1 MSDPY
6 KVLGVSRDASE
17 EEIKK
22 AYRQLSRKYHPDAN
36 IDNPNKEQ
44 AEEMFKQVQAAYE
57 QIIYEREHPYASSG
71 SYGSNGGNTG
81 YGGAYGG
88 QNGTYTYDDFAE
100 FFNQAFGGAFYNAG
114 YGQNRPGNAG
124 GPNDERTIRM
134 QAAANYINNRHY
146 NEALN
151 VLNNIEEHDALWN
164 YYMALANIGL
174 GRNVDAQQY
183 ARTACQMEPDNYTYR
198 NLLSRLESG
207 SGWYQTRQTTY
218 EAPMSY
224 QQSWCIR
231 MCLLNLFL
239 NLFCGGRFFCC

>member
-71 SYGSNGGNTG
+71 SYGGSGGNTG

-100 FFNQAFGGAFYNAG
+100 FFNQAFGASITPA
-114 YGQNRPGNAG
+114 
-124 GPNDERTIRM
+124 T
-134 QAAANYINNRHY
+134 
-146 NEALN
+146 
-151 VLNNIEEHDALWN
+151 
-164 YYMALANIGL
+164 
-174 GRNVDAQQY
+174 
-183 ARTACQMEPDNYTYR
+183 ARTAPAMPAVPMMNGRSACRPLPIISIAATIM
-198 NLLSRLESG
+198 RL
-207 SGWYQTRQTTY
+207 
-218 EAPMSY
+218 
-224 QQSWCIR
+224 
-231 MCLLNLFL
+231 
-239 NLFCGGRFFCC
+239 

>member
-71 SYGSNGGNTG
+71 SYGGSGGNTG

-114 YGQNRPGNAG
+114 YGQKRPGNPS
-124 GPNDERTIRM
+124 GPNDERTMRM

>member
-1 MSDPY
+1 
-6 KVLGVSRDASE
+6 
-17 EEIKK
+17 
-22 AYRQLSRKYHPDAN
+22 
-36 IDNPNKEQ
+36 
-44 AEEMFKQVQAAYE
+44 
-57 QIIYEREHPYASSG
+57 
-71 SYGSNGGNTG
+71 
-81 YGGAYGG
+81 
-88 QNGTYTYDDFAE
+88 
-100 FFNQAFGGAFYNAG
+100 
-114 YGQNRPGNAG
+114 
-124 GPNDERTIRM
+124 M
-134 QAAANYINNRHY
+134 QAAANYINSRHY

-174 GRNVDAQQY
+174 GRNVDALQY
-183 ARTACQMEPDNYTYR
+183 AKTACQMEPDNYTYR

-239 NLFCGGRFFCC
+239 NLFCGGSFCCW